1 MMIWGLII
9 LNRRMGSVQE
19 VLRRN
24 GPVLWVLAFMAVSVL
39 WSNFPLVSLKRWV
52 RAVGFLIMVLII
64 LTEKDPWKAIDA
76 VGRRLVYVA
85 VPISI
90 LLIKY
95 YPRIG
100 VEFHRWQ
107 GYPMWLGITISK
119 NDLGVLAAYG
129 ALFMVR
135 AVSAQPFTKDRLS
148 DKTFLLHLLMLL
160 LCLHLL
166 RGSGFAYSA
175 TSLVV
180 LLCGFAVHFGLLI
193 FKSAPV
199 KFLRYASAAGAVVLL
214 LLVVSPHLVVES
226 TTQGVGRNESFTGRT
241 EIWKAMFTEAL
252 KSPVLGTGYGA
263 FYVGGGTYDWSEIS
277 GGVIGEGHNGYLDVF
292 LELGS
297 VGILLYL
304 VLIVSA
310 FRSVVGDLASNLAE
324 GGLRL
329 NLLVMVLVHNI
340 TESGL
345 FSGLPS
351 LWFVFLLAV
360 MNRQGEPAP
369 MEAPVPGQETGP
381 GMIEKAE
388 TFNPAAKPV

>member
-1 MMIWGLII
+1 
-9 LNRRMGSVQE
+9 
-19 VLRRN
+19 
-24 GPVLWVLAFMAVSVL
+24 
-39 WSNFPLVSLKRWV
+39 
-52 RAVGFLIMVLII
+52 
-64 LTEKDPWKAIDA
+64 
-76 VGRRLVYVA
+76 
-85 VPISI
+85 
-90 LLIKY
+90 
-95 YPRIG
+95 
-100 VEFHRWQ
+100 
-107 GYPMWLGITISK
+107 MWLGITISK

-135 AVSAQPFTKDRLS
+135 AVSVRAFKKNLLS
-148 DKTFLLHLLMLL
+148 DKTLLLHVFLLL

-180 LLCGFAVHFGLLI
+180 LLCGFTVHFGLLL

-199 KFLRYASAAGAVVLL
+199 KLLKYASAAGAVVLL
-214 LLVVSPHLVVES
+214 LLVVSPSLVVES
-226 TTQGVGRNESFTGRT
+226 TTQGVGRNENLTGRT
-241 EIWKAMFTEAL
+241 EIWKAMFKEAL

-263 FYVGGGTYDWSEIS
+263 FYVGGATYDWSDIS

-292 LELGS
+292 LELGI

-310 FRSVVGDLASNLAE
+310 FRSVVGDLASNPAE
-324 GGLRL
+324 SGLRL
-329 NLLVMVLVHNI
+329 NLLVMVLAHNI

-360 MNRQGEPAP
+360 MNRPGELVP
-369 MEAPVPGQETGP
+369 MEAPVPGREPRP
-381 GMIEKAE
+381 GMIEEAE
-388 TFNPAAKPV
+388 TFNPAVTRA

>member
-199 KFLRYASAAGAVVLL
+199 KFLR
-214 LLVVSPHLVVES
+214 
-226 TTQGVGRNESFTGRT
+226 
-241 EIWKAMFTEAL
+241 
-252 KSPVLGTGYGA
+252 
-263 FYVGGGTYDWSEIS
+263 
-277 GGVIGEGHNGYLDVF
+277 
-292 LELGS
+292 
-297 VGILLYL
+297 
-304 VLIVSA
+304 
-310 FRSVVGDLASNLAE
+310 
-324 GGLRL
+324 
-329 NLLVMVLVHNI
+329 
-340 TESGL
+340 
-345 FSGLPS
+345 
-351 LWFVFLLAV
+351 
-360 MNRQGEPAP
+360 
-369 MEAPVPGQETGP
+369 
-381 GMIEKAE
+381 
-388 TFNPAAKPV
+388 